1 MTIEPHLK
9 YCPRCDDEYREDIE
23 YCVGCK
29 IRLITGEEKLA
40 RLSESRE
47 KMESRATGI
56 SAQDALVRIH
66 RGILSELKHFEEL
79 FAAENIATLIEG
91 DERSCGKNCCP
102 SVFYMLVRHED
113 AMDAMV
119 ILQREFKRLTG
130 LDEHTPVSSHAEAVF
145 DPEAGEATCPACGC
159 TFSTSITTCPDC
171 GLCLG

>member
-29 IRLITGEEKLA
+29 IRLITGADKLA
-40 RLSESRE
+40 RLSDSQKRKEGRG
-47 KMESRATGI
+47 AVIT
-56 SAQDALVRIH
+56 ADDDVVRIH
-66 RGILSELKHFEEL
+66 RGALLELKHFEEL
-79 FAAENIATLIEG
+79 FAAENIANIIEG

-102 SVFYMLVRHED
+102 SVFYLLVRRED

-119 ILQREFKRLTG
+119 ILQKEFKRLTG
-130 LDEHTPVSSHAEAVF
+130 LDEHEPVSGTDTVF
-145 DPEAGEATCPACGC
+145 DLHAVEATCPACGC